1 MDHKNKCT
9 WERYASR
16 YEILKNSD
24 TYLCTLTTRYNSV
37 TISIPTD
44 ECAYRYDKTKCP
56 FFKKKDK
63 GIPMKYT
70 KKPVIIE
77 AVQWTG
83 ENIKEIEHFT
93 RGKARYNLWL
103 DTFELKTLEGTM
115 IANVDDYII
124 KGVKGEFYPCKPYI
138 FEQTYELV
146 RKIQK

>member
-1 MDHKNKCT
+1 MDYKNKCV

-24 TYLCTLTTRYNSV
+24 TYLCTLTTRYNPV
-37 TISIPTD
+37 TIFIPTD
-44 ECAYRYDKTKCP
+44 ECAYKYDKTKCP

-63 GIPMKYT
+63 GIPMKYK

-83 ENIKEIEHFT
+83 RNIDEIERFT
-93 RGKARYNLWL
+93 GNKARYNLVL
-103 DTFELKTLEGTM
+103 NTFEIETLEGIM

-124 KGVKGEFYPCKPYI
+124 KGVKGEFYPCKPDI